1 MFCSQCGCSSL
12 VGAKFCHVC
21 GQRIEKEEKPSVSVT
36 SGSSTLS
43 STSSTSSTPVSKSRS
58 TPVSFNEY
66 QKRKEEERKSRF
78 KPKAKKTK
86 VESKLSNGNKKTPSE
101 VTINIG
107 LRKFRDSDL
116 KFVRG
121 SSLPLTVNPSISAD
135 ELLKKASDKIL
146 RFNSELT
153 CGLRGLTLLYP
164 DRTKVICLPGS
175 QEPFTLEKYKE
186 DIGKAYTRLTFHLC
200 KTEDYLEYLCMP
212 LYRSDSDPDFDK
224 VCIVLYCIIIKY

>member
-1 MFCSQCGCSSL
+1 VLCSSL

-43 STSSTSSTPVSKSRS
+43 STSSTSSTPVTKSRS
-58 TPVSFNEY
+58 APVSFNEY

-86 VESKLSNGNKKTPSE
+86 VESNGNKKTPSE

-186 DIGKAYTRLTFHLC
+186 DIGNAYTRLTFHVC